1 MQFGS
6 YNGQIK
12 AGNSLT
18 FKLGLEQALLYHR
31 KLKRSVSKKSR
42 KSQEVMVHR
51 WGAEDEN
58 IQS

>member
-31 KLKRSVSKKSR
+31 NLKDSVSKKSR
-42 KSQEVMVHR
+42 KSQEVTVHR
-51 WGAEDEN
+51 
-58 IQS
+58 